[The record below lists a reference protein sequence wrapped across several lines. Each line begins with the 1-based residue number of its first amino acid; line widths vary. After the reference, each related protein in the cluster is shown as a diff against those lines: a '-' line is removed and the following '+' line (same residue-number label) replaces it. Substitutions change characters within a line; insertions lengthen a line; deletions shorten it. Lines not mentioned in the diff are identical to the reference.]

1 MYKKHSV
8 VPDNKNGQYEI
19 VMGGRLG
26 KIQRKISTMNLI
38 CVHSGLRLQ
47 ICENS
52 AFIGVRQL
60 TFDAKKIVL
69 PTPTIYVS
77 HKSMTIME
85 KKISQLQAKLLKDA
99 TVQLRGITKI

>member
-19 VMGGRLG
+19 VMSGCLE
-26 KIQRKISTMNLI
+26 KIQRKTSTMNLI

-60 TFDAKKIVL
+60 TFDAKIVL

-85 KKISQLQAKLLKDA
+85 KKFCNFKQNY
-99 TVQLRGITKI
+99 LRTRRFSCVE